1 MSELGAYLTDT
12 LSTPRE
18 QSEPLTDNTHPT
30 RSVNHTEPTSP
41 PIGFTAVVS
50 DFHLTD
56 AEEADPRH
64 PLWKRYK
71 HRDLFID
78 DSFERFLH
86 YIQEAATGPVELILN
101 GDIFD
106 FDPVTLLP
114 EEPEF
119 AISLL
124 ERLRGLRP
132 EQPKSVFKMKCILRD
147 HPVFVRALHD
157 FLLAGNRVIIVIGNH
172 DLELHWPTVQQEL
185 RDALEIPD
193 EAQERLTFC
202 EWFYLSGSDTLV
214 QHGNQF
220 DAYCMCSDPIHPTVG
235 FRSPSRIRLP
245 FGDIANRL
253 MLNGMGMFN
262 PYVEESFLGG
272 LRAHLSFFYRYVI
285 RVQPLLLF
293 TWLWSAMA
301 TLALSL
307 REGFLPSK
315 KQPEVLAARVEDIA
329 KRSNT
334 TASVV
339 IALRAT
345 GVHPAIFN
353 PWKVARELWLD
364 RALLLFLGAFVS
376 FQIFSILNVF
386 VRLSAWWIA
395 LPFAIFLLPF
405 VFYAHSVQSEVRE
418 TEINIH
424 KRLPTAAR
432 IAGVSRVVLGHTHRE
447 RHTGIRGVELLNTG
461 TWSSAYHD
469 VECTKPYGHKCFA
482 WIYPDPAGAERIAQL
497 RVWNDPG
504 SEVFRPDAPP
514 GGLRLKR
521 IEARRRRRED
531 ALKPPSTV

>member
-1 MSELGAYLTDT
+1 MSAD
-12 LSTPRE
+12 E
-18 QSEPLTDNTHPT
+18 QAFAHA
-30 RSVNHTEPTSP
+30 
-41 PIGFTAVVS
+41 GFTAIAS

-56 AEEADPRH
+56 AEDVHPEH

-78 DSFERFLH
+78 ESFERFLA
-86 YIQEAATGPVELILN
+86 YIEEMANGRVELVLN
-101 GDIFD
+101 GDVFD
-106 FDPVTLLP
+106 FDPVTALP
-114 EEPEF
+114 DGQEF
-119 AISLL
+119 SLSML

-132 EQPKSVFKMKCILRD
+132 EEPKSVFKMRRILSD
-147 HPVFVRALHD
+147 HPVFVRALRR
-157 FLLAGNRVIIVIGNH
+157 FLLDGHRVIFVIGNH
-172 DLELHWPTVQQEL
+172 DLELHWPAVQQEL
-185 RDALEIPD
+185 RDALDVPD
-193 EAQERLTFC
+193 EVQSRLRFC
-202 EWFYLSGSDTLV
+202 EWFYVSGGDTLV

-220 DAYCMCSDPIHPTVG
+220 DAYCLCNDPIHPTVE
-235 FRSPSRIRLP
+235 FRSPPRIRLP

-272 LRAHLSFFYRYVI
+272 LRAHLVFFYRYVI

-301 TLALSL
+301 TLILSL
-307 REGFLPSK
+307 REGFLPSL
-315 KQPEVLAARVEDIA
+315 KQPETLATRVDDVA
-329 KRSNT
+329 YRSNT
-334 TASVV
+334 SAGVV

-353 PWKVARELWLD
+353 PWKIARELWLD
-364 RALLLFLGAFVS
+364 RALLLFLGAFAS
-376 FQIFSILNVF
+376 FQIFSVLNVF
-386 VRLSAWWIA
+386 VRLSVWWIA

-405 VFYAHSVQSEVRE
+405 VFYAHSVQSEVWE

-447 RHTGIRGVELLNTG
+447 RHTGIRGIEFINTG

-469 VECTKPYGHKCFA
+469 VECTRPYGRKCFA
-482 WIYPDPAGAERIAQL
+482 WIYPDPTGAERLAQL

-514 GGLRLKR
+514 GGLRIKQV
-521 IEARRRRRED
+521 EARRRRRED
-531 ALKPPSTV
+531 AVETPNRDALPARDDMGPRNR